1 MARWLL
7 ATGLAAVLAMAT
19 TAMPGRA
26 ETDLTTPK
34 TESSLPADVLA
45 LSRALRMAEAT
56 EILSEEGK
64 SSGRDMAADLPRGV
78 DDPLWSQA
86 LTRIYDPVHMEAV
99 FNAALAAA
107 LEEDAEATQEATKFF
122 ASGIGQEVLALELA
136 ARRALMD
143 EAVETAAQR
152 AYGLLALENPDRQAL
167 IDRFVQANDLVESN
181 VMGALNA
188 NLAFLRGLAETGG
201 SELAMD
207 EAEMLSQV
215 WSAEPDTRAETVGWL
230 FPFLTLAYQ
239 PLSDEKL
246 ETYVDFS
253 ESPAG
258 KRLNA
263 AMFQAFDVLFEGISR
278 DLGRAYALSL
288 QGNDI

>member
-7 ATGLAAVLAMAT
+7 ATGLAAVLAMAAT
-19 TAMPGRA
+19 IMPGRA
-26 ETDLTTPK
+26 ETDLTTPQ
-34 TESSLPADVLA
+34 TEASLPADVLA

-78 DDPLWSQA
+78 DDPLWAQA

-99 FNAALAAA
+99 FNTALAAA
-107 LEEDAEATQEATKFF
+107 LEQDSGATQEATKFF
-122 ASGIGQEVLALELA
+122 ASDIGQEVLALELA

-167 IDRFVQANDLVESN
+167 IDRFVKANDLVESN

-188 NLAFLRGLAETGG
+188 NLAFLRGLADTGG

-215 WSAEPDTRAETVGWL
+215 WSAESDTRAETVGWL

-239 PLSDEKL
+239 PLSDDKL
-246 ETYVDFS
+246 QAYVDFS

-258 KRLNA
+258 KRMNA